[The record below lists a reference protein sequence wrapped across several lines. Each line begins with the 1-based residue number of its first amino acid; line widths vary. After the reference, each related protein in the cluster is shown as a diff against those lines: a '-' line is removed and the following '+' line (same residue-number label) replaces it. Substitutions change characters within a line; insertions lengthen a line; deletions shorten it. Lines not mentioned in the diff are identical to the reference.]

1 MPAKNFGMRLSAHER
16 REIERLARTLGKNM
30 KDAVLDAV
38 RQRLGELNDE
48 ESFSPRPG
56 GPLEGLE
63 DILGTFDSG
72 LGDLSTN
79 KEYLE
84 GYGN

>member
-38 RQRLGELNDE
+38 RERLDELTDG

-56 GPLEGLE
+56 SPLEGLE
-63 DILGTFDSG
+63 DILGSFDSG